1 MGERELDRRSA
12 DRDPVPLAD
21 RADAHGALD
30 QGGRGGGVVEEGPRV
45 RVCEDPAVHHTA
57 DHDRN
62 ALLEAQR
69 QKFPQGTLVK
79 ERVAP
84 RNEKRIEVAHAGE
97 PREHLNLIHAGTDRP
112 HDALLAQTLQSRQ
125 RAPDRILPMVVRI
138 VDVEDVQPIET
149 EPAQARLHRS
159 EHAVGAVVEDD
170 PHTRG
175 ASVVGVILAVAG
187 LAVDVG
193 LRTHLVDGDEQAADL
208 GREDEIVAA
217 VVPQGQAQA
226 PLGIAIA
233 IEWGAVEIADAGVP
247 CVPDETDRRDG
258 SVQPADLGG
267 TESQTGDPNTARSQG
282 YAFGW
287 LDDHRVSSNRGRA
300 QSRWCA
306 SSVASVGTPRT
317 SQPIRP

>member
-1 MGERELDRRSA
+1 
-12 DRDPVPLAD
+12 
-21 RADAHGALD
+21 
-30 QGGRGGGVVEEGPRV
+30 
-45 RVCEDPAVHHTA
+45 
-57 DHDRN
+57 
-62 ALLEAQR
+62 
-69 QKFPQGTLVK
+69 
-79 ERVAP
+79 
-84 RNEKRIEVAHAGE
+84 
-97 PREHLNLIHAGTDRP
+97 
-112 HDALLAQTLQSRQ
+112 
-125 RAPDRILPMVVRI
+125 MVVRI

-193 LRTHLVDGDEQAADL
+193 VRTHLVDGDEQAADL

-233 IEWGAVEIADAGVP
+233 IEWGAVEIADAGRP
-247 CVPDETDRRDG
+247 GMLQGSGCICIRDG